1 MTGAP
6 DVSVVIPVR
15 DGAGSIGALLASLA
29 RQTLDRERF
38 EVVVVDNASRDGTA
52 RVAREQG
59 ARVVHEPIPNRS
71 RARNAGVAAAV
82 ADLIAFT
89 DADCSAHE
97 RWLEEL
103 LRCAPRA
110 PLVAGEVV
118 TSTGEPPNSIERF
131 ERVWRFGQG
140 AWVTQQGWAATA
152 NLLVSREAFDAV
164 GGLDPAW
171 HHIGEDA
178 DFCLRA
184 RAAGYDLAFCPD
196 AVIEHHAEARLV
208 PMLQRSYRHGYSVNQ
223 AWHRLGIGYRAW
235 RHPGGLL
242 TGRRAFRRLGLDP
255 GRLEEDDGRSLA
267 ALARASYGA
276 RMVGSVVAELRR
288 AR

>member
-1 MTGAP
+1 MAL

-15 DGAGSIGALLASLA
+15 DGAESIGPLLESLE

-38 EVVVVDNASRDGTA
+38 EIVVVDNASRDATA
-52 RVAREQG
+52 RIAAEGG
-59 ARVVHEPIPNRS
+59 ARVVHEPVPNRS
-71 RARNAGVAAAV
+71 RARNAGVAAAR

-89 DADCSAHE
+89 DADCRADE

-103 LRCAPRA
+103 LRCASLA

-118 TSTGEPPNSIERF
+118 TSTGEPPNAVERF
-131 ERVWRFGQG
+131 ERLWRFGQG
-140 AWVTQQGWAATA
+140 AWVKQQGWAATA
-152 NLLVSREAFDAV
+152 NLLVTREAFDAV

-184 RAAGYDLAFCPD
+184 GAAGYGLDFCAA
-196 AVIEHHAEARLV
+196 AVIEHRAESRLV
-208 PMLQRSYRHGYSVNQ
+208 PMLRRSYRHGYSVNQ
-223 AWHRLGIGYRAW
+223 AWYRLGVGYRAW

-242 TGRRAFRRLGLDP
+242 TGRRAFRRLGLDESLLS
-255 GRLEEDDGRSLA
+255 GNDGRSVA
-267 ALARASYGA
+267 TLARASYAA
-276 RMVGSVVAELRR
+276 RMVGSAWAELKR

>member
-1 MTGAP
+1 M
-6 DVSVVIPVR
+6 IPVR
-15 DGAGSIGALLASLA
+15 DGADSIGALLDSLA
-29 RQTLDRERF
+29 RQTLARERF
-38 EVVVVDNASRDGTA
+38 EVVVVDNASRDDTA
-52 RVAREQG
+52 AVARERG

-71 RARNAGVAAAV
+71 RARNAGVAAAE
-82 ADLIAFT
+82 AGLIAFT
-89 DADCSAHE
+89 DADCVARE

-103 LRCAPRA
+103 LACAPRA

-118 TSTGEPPNSIERF
+118 TSTAEPPNAIERF
-131 ERVWRFGQG
+131 ERLWRFGQG

-152 NLLVSREAFDAV
+152 NLLVAREAFDAV

-184 RAAGYDLAFCPD
+184 RDAGYGLDFCPD
-196 AVIEHHAEARLV
+196 AVIEHRAEERLL
-208 PMLQRSYRHGYSVNQ
+208 PLLKRSYRHGYSANQ
-223 AWHRLGIGYRAW
+223 AWHRLGLAERAW

-242 TGRRAFRRLGLDP
+242 SGRRAFRRLGLDETP
-255 GRLEEDDGRSLA
+255 LAGGDGRSLA
-267 ALARASYGA
+267 ALARASYAA
-276 RMVGSVVAELRR
+276 RVVGSVTAELKR